1 MKDWNGFDAGCQLV
15 MGSAAEVHLML
26 LGGVQCGAFCKSL
39 REGGRRCG
47 GLLPA
52 GLRIS
57 YIW

>member
-1 MKDWNGFDAGCQLV
+1 MD
-15 MGSAAEVHLML
+15 SAAEVHLMM
-26 LGGVQCGAFCKSL
+26 LGVVQCGAFCKSL